1 MIQNLVKYF
10 VHNCKHQLTS
20 PPFSCIRHSRQTR
33 GKGRYICWH
42 VPAESHGWTGG
53 GRRDGDSVIVMR
65 NIFLG
70 RSFTNFTDTS
80 KYHCHEMENTS
91 NINIVKRILSNIN
104 CPRIVNNVLVC
115 QVSLNSSNFCG
126 CQWLETTQHEFRMY
140 LVQQYHQQYFACLS
154 PCVRLWQHNYNSN
167 QIMFLNFTPLPLW
180 N

>member
-1 MIQNLVKYF
+1 MFTLLRNLTYLWQIMTVRKIVYSQNPYKSVHWSLMIRNLYYFWTINLCMIQNLVKYF
-10 VHNCKHQLTS
+10 VHNCKHWLTS

-80 KYHCHEMENTS
+80 KYYCHEMENTR
-91 NINIVKRILSNIN
+91 NVNIVKR
-104 CPRIVNNVLVC
+104 
-115 QVSLNSSNFCG
+115 NF
-126 CQWLETTQHEFRMY
+126 EQH
-140 LVQQYHQQYFACLS
+140 
-154 PCVRLWQHNYNSN
+154 
-167 QIMFLNFTPLPLW
+167 
-180 N
+180 